1 MKASGINIK
10 KVDTHPDR
18 PWMVTVAP
26 SVFGKQ
32 IRKRF
37 LTKKEADLQAHS
49 YAMKVKSEER
59 EPLEPELHRLM
70 ALYAPKLTTGQFA
83 TMLEEGVQRYSMTA
97 LPLESLVEEYLTRP
111 HSSP

>member
-49 YAMKVKSEER
+49 YAMKVQID
-59 EPLEPELHRLM
+59 EL
-70 ALYAPKLTTGQFA
+70 KK
-83 TMLEEGVQRYSMTA
+83 A
-97 LPLESLVEEYLTRP
+97 LPEGDIQHNATK
-111 HSSP
+111 